1 MTDVDYGRT
10 WYHGSQQRLT
20 TLRTGSSIT
29 QNRGVAKAFSHR
41 PSLVAMSYGGEG
53 EPQPDEWKVR
63 HDGITP
69 GFLYVVSDELAPD
82 DVRLHPHPANAA
94 RFEWL
99 TLRELKLELIEETV
113 ITDSERLTDE
123 EIAALERKQR
133 ERGEL
138 SFAESSD

>member
-1 MTDVDYGRT
+1 MTDFNYGRT

-63 HDGITP
+63 HNGVTL
-69 GFLYVVSDELAPD
+69 GYLYAVADEIGPD
-82 DVRLHPHPANAA
+82 DVRPHPDPTNTSRWA
-94 RFEWL
+94 WL
-99 TLRELKLELIEETV
+99 TNQELKLELIEETV
-113 ITDSERLTDE
+113 VTASERMTDE
-123 EIAALERKQR
+123 EITALERKQR

-138 SFAESSD
+138 SLAESSE

>member
-1 MTDVDYGRT
+1 MTGIDYRRT

-29 QNRGVAKAFSHR
+29 QNRDVAKAFSHR
-41 PSLVAMSYGGEG
+41 PSMVSMSYGGEG
-53 EPQPDEWKVR
+53 DPRLHDWKVR

-69 GFLYVVSDELAPD
+69 GFLYVVSDEIAPD
-82 DVRLHPHPANAA
+82 EVRPHPHPANAS

-99 TLRELKLELIEETV
+99 THRELKLELIEETV
-113 ITDSERLTDE
+113 VTASERMTDE
-123 EIAALERKQR
+123 EIAVLERKQR

-138 SFAESSD
+138 SFAESSG

>member
-1 MTDVDYGRT
+1 MTDFSYGRT

-63 HDGITP
+63 HNGVTL
-69 GFLYVVSDELAPD
+69 GYLYAVADEIGPD
-82 DVRLHPHPANAA
+82 DVRPHPDPTNTS
-94 RFEWL
+94 RWEWL
-99 TLRELKLELIEETV
+99 TNQELKLELIEETV
-113 ITDSERLTDE
+113 VTASERMTDE
-123 EIAALERKQR
+123 ETAALERKQK
-133 ERGEL
+133 EKGEL